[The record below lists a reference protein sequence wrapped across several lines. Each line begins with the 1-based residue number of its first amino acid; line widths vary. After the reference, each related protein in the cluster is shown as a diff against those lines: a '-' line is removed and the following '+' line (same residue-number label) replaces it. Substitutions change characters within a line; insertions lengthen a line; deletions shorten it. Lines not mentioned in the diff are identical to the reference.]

1 MRRQHMELC
10 CLLIIFT
17 VFLTTLTIRI
27 TKAENTISKPYT
39 ANISNIKRL
48 LFMKQFLCI
57 IPRLASQA
65 YIKLSV
71 NVFIHLRRNYS

>member
-1 MRRQHMELC
+1 MRKYAAEAENAAV
-10 CLLIIFT
+10 LLADTLAGIILSGKEKAAHGAVLPSHHLFT

-48 LFMKQFLCI
+48 LFMK
-57 IPRLASQA
+57 
-65 YIKLSV
+65 
-71 NVFIHLRRNYS
+71 

>member
-1 MRRQHMELC
+1 MELC

-39 ANISNIKRL
+39 ANISNIKKL
-48 LFMKQFLCI
+48 LFMK
-57 IPRLASQA
+57 
-65 YIKLSV
+65 
-71 NVFIHLRRNYS
+71 

>member
-1 MRRQHMELC
+1 MELC

-39 ANISNIKRL
+39 DNIPILKDFYL
-48 LFMKQFLCI
+48 
-57 IPRLASQA
+57 
-65 YIKLSV
+65 
-71 NVFIHLRRNYS
+71 